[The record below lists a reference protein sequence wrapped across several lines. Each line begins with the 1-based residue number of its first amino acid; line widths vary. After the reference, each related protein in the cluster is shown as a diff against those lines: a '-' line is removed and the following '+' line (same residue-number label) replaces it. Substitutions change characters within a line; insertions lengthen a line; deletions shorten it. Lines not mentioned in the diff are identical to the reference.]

1 MTSSRSAP
9 LWVVTLWWGL
19 VGALLGFG
27 VAGLASIGVFLLPL
41 ALVLLVVALLVPAL
55 RRPSTPALLV
65 GLSTAPLF
73 IAWLN
78 RGGPGLVCTTSGTST
93 SCVDQWSPWPFVA
106 TGVLLAGGG
115 LALLVHGRRV
125 EARAALAADELS
137 RDAAGAGV
145 TQPHP

>member
-1 MTSSRSAP
+1 MTPRRSASP
-9 LWVVTLWWGL
+9 WVLTLWWGS

-41 ALVLLVVALLVPAL
+41 ALVLLVIALLVPAL
-55 RRPSTPALLV
+55 RTPSTPALLV

-137 RDAAGAGV
+137 RDPAGAA
-145 TQPHP
+145 

>member
-1 MTSSRSAP
+1 MRPHRSARA
-9 LWVVTLWWGL
+9 WVLTLWWGS

-41 ALVLLVVALLVPAL
+41 ALVLIVVAVLVPAL
-55 RRPSTPALLV
+55 RTPSLPALLV

-78 RGGPGLVCTTSGTST
+78 RGGPGLVCSTTPTSS

-115 LALLVHGRRV
+115 VGLLVHGRRV
-125 EARAALAADELS
+125 EGRAARAVTALPG
-137 RDAAGAGV
+137 DAARRA
-145 TQPHP
+145 